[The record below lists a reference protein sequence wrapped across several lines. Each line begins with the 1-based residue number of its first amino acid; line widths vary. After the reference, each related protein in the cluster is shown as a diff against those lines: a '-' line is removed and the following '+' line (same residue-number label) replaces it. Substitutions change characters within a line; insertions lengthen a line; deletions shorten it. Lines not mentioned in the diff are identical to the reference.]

1 MNKNFLVLLFYYIV
15 TASLAADMIYSVR
28 FLVFN
33 ILNVNFLNL
42 KAVIIVKTSLSCDFK
57 GGILSE

>member
-1 MNKNFLVLLFYYIV
+1 M

-42 KAVIIVKTSLSCDFK
+42 KAVIVMKMSLSCDFK

>member
-1 MNKNFLVLLFYYIV
+1 M

-33 ILNVNFLNL
+33 ILNVDFLNL
-42 KAVIIVKTSLSCDFK
+42 KAVIVMKMSLSCDFK